1 MVDDDKNELEE
12 IFEEHTPTKIKIF
25 SIVTKNKWFI
35 LSLISLFTFAIILN
49 KTNDRL
55 SNLGNLGYL
64 SNLHYLWKLTDINS
78 SIEDINSSFGDINS
92 SFGDINSQLDEIESN
107 LTDMNKKLYD
117 LHWLDTLNRL

>member
-92 SFGDINSQLDEIESN
+92 QLDEIESN